1 MPKSETVKPLLQYD
15 HLSRK
20 ITVGEIK
27 VNVLLSEIP
36 RGFGFVGGDV
46 VSVNGLV
53 ITVKWRNPSVR
64 STSQFSQAYLEHIYM
79 FSFYKYAFRIL
90 PSLERVAYI
99 RDP

>member
-1 MPKSETVKPLLQYD
+1 MPVSETVKPLLQYNN
-15 HLSRK
+15 LSRK

-46 VSVNGLV
+46 VCVNGLV

-64 STSQFSQAYLEHIYM
+64 STSQFSQAYLGHIHM
-79 FSFYKYAFRIL
+79 LSFYKYGFCTIS
-90 PSLERVAYI
+90 SLERVAYI